1 MKHAAYQPWQWR
13 EGDNETWKSPRV
25 GTLNNPNCGGL
36 LCTPILN
43 ISPVLPT
50 SAQQFPTTLN
60 LDMER
65 RPRDIQDRPEPGIYE
80 IPCKPKARNEPG
92 KLGDQSLY
100 PSCDQKDR
108 PPSNGPISTTSI
120 DPEQTILHGKKTNR
134 ASHAPRPTDVAPL
147 ASAPTTPGFGES
159 GVSIDPAS
167 AWLAGSDPRPRTDPD
182 PGPRARCSC
191 D

>member
-1 MKHAAYQPWQWR
+1 MAVAGRGQRNMEEP
-13 EGDNETWKSPRV
+13 ET

-120 DPEQTILHGKKTNR
+120 DPEQTNLTWYKKKQSKSR
-134 ASHAPRPTDVAPL
+134 APAYRRRS
-147 ASAPTTPGFGES
+147 PGLCTHHPGLCRIWGFDRSRLG
-159 GVSIDPAS
+159 
-167 AWLAGSDPRPRTDPD
+167 LAGWLGPQTPD
-182 PGPRARCSC
+182 GPGPRTSGTVQL
-191 D
+191 